1 MSRHGAR
8 VAHSYHYVQ
17 ILLKLMEDLPL
28 AEIGVFH
35 TQLMS
40 GEIWEWYLKPDYS
53 EAGWFIVSL
62 TYFVHA
68 FEI

>member
-1 MSRHGAR
+1 
-8 VAHSYHYVQ
+8 
-17 ILLKLMEDLPL
+17 MEDLPL

-35 TQLMS
+35 AQLMS

-53 EAGWFIVSL
+53 ESGWFIVSL

-68 FEI
+68 FET